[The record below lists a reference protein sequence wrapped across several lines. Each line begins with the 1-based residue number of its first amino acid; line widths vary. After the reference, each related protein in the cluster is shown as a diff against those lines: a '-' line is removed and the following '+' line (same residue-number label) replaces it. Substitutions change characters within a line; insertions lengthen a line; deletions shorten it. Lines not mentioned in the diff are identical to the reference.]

1 MMPDDMDHT
10 DRELRERFAR
20 LREEERASA
29 GAFGAATRG
38 LGQRR
43 PGYGRWRLRIAAPL
57 AAAAAI
63 LVAVL
68 ALPDRPSRATP
79 EPIGHATARSR
90 AGAIEPV
97 SFSLGS
103 LRRTPLQLAWRTPTD
118 VLLETPGRALLRDI
132 PRLGVS
138 SLSWL
143 VGSVARPHRARPSAD
158 STTSRVANPGSPT

>member
-10 DRELRERFAR
+10 DRELRARFER

-43 PGYGRWRLRIAAPL
+43 PLHGRRLRIAATL

-68 ALPDRPSRATP
+68 ALPDRPSRAIP
-79 EPIGHATARSR
+79 EPIGHATAQSR
-90 AGAIEPV
+90 PGAIEPL
-97 SFSLGS
+97 SFALGS
-103 LRRTPLQLAWRTPTD
+103 VRRTPLQLAWRTPTD

-143 VGSVARPHRARPSAD
+143 AGSAARPHRAQPSAD
-158 STTSRVANPGSPT
+158 STTPRVANPGSST

>member
-10 DRELRERFAR
+10 DRELRARFER

-29 GAFGAATRG
+29 GVFKPATDG
-38 LGQRR
+38 LPQRR
-43 PGYGRWRLRIAAPL
+43 PASGRRPLRVAATL

-68 ALPDRPSRATP
+68 ALPDRESPATP
-79 EPIGHATARSR
+79 QATEHAAARSPT
-90 AGAIEPV
+90 AAVEPV

-132 PRLGVS
+132 PRFGVS
-138 SLSWL
+138 GWL
-143 VGSVARPHRARPSAD
+143 AGSAARPHRARPSAD